1 MKKNIFS
8 LLLIFVSINVFS
20 QSFSSNRVSLAN
32 FITRM
37 YNSKPFEGVKV
48 MQDYNN
54 NYLVSVVILNVDSSK
69 SESVLNRIAS
79 IKAKSNANL
88 FISGSAISSESIIK
102 TTDEK
107 IKDSVTTKT
116 AVTEIIRET
125 ANGFVQGI
133 ELLTSFDTLEGN
145 QRVFVFIRE
154 LIKL

>member
-1 MKKNIFS
+1 MKNLLFPIFA
-8 LLLIFVSINVFS
+8 LLCIKCNS
-20 QSFSSNRVSLAN
+20 QQFSSNRVSLGN

-48 MQDYNN
+48 MQDYDN
-54 NYLVSVVILNVDSSK
+54 NYLVSVVILTLDSSK

-88 FISGSAISSESIIK
+88 FISGSAITSESIIK

-107 IKDSVTTKT
+107 IKDTVKTKT
-116 AVTEIIRET
+116 EVTEIIKET
-125 ANGFVQGI
+125 ANGFVQGM
-133 ELLTSFDTLEGN
+133 ELLTSFDTDTK

-154 LIKL
+154 LTK

>member
-1 MKKNIFS
+1 MKKSMFLLFS
-8 LLLIFVSINVFS
+8 LICFYSAYS
-20 QSFSSNRVSLAN
+20 QQFSSNKVSLAN

-48 MQDYNN
+48 MQDYDN
-54 NYLVSVVILNVDSSK
+54 NYLVSVVILTLDSSK

-88 FISGSAISSESIIK
+88 FISGSAITSESIIK

-107 IKDSVTTKT
+107 IKDTVKTKT
-116 AVTEIIRET
+116 EVTEIIKET
-125 ANGFVQGI
+125 ANGFVQGM
-133 ELLTSFDTLEGN
+133 ELLTSFDTDTK

-154 LIKL
+154 LTK